1 MDVGAEEEAVVE
13 HERVEGSLPPPPPPD
28 QLRLARPVP
37 ARRLG
42 QPVPAVALVHPLPPQ
57 ALDQVLAVLRLL
69 LGLQVVLQP
78 VPGPPVALRPERLR
92 KAALDQ
98 AALRRGKVLR
108 L

>member
-1 MDVGAEEEAVVE
+1 
-13 HERVEGSLPPPPPPD
+13 
-28 QLRLARPVP
+28 
-37 ARRLG
+37 
-42 QPVPAVALVHPLPPQ
+42 VALVHPLPPQ

-108 L
+108 LRSVPAEQAQTSQAAVQRLAR